1 MQGKGIRLPGHAVAR
16 RNAQYALIDAN
27 PVGLVV
33 YRNNGG
39 WRRCGA
45 DFRPVRP
52 DNQVIAVFF
61 QKILAVAGLELSADA
76 LGFAGEQRNSALRAQ
91 LKGPDA
97 AVGPRKRLHQIAAYH
112 IVLKIGQHVIDP
124 AIQAALGDHGSND
137 GFVHVGRVDPV
148 EVTGQKQTQSY
159 CFLNGPVSLLNP
171 RRARVSLG
179 QARDQRGDRGDV
191 GLRRIVAGRVDR
203 AHHAAEGGAV
213 EGSAKGLQV
222 ITVGDAG

>member
-33 YRNNGG
+33 YRNSGG

-45 DFRPVRP
+45 DFRPVRS
-52 DNQVIAVFF
+52 DNQVVAVFF
-61 QKILAVAGLELSADA
+61 QKILAVAGLELGAHA
-76 LGFAGEQRNSALRAQ
+76 LGFAGEQRHRALRAQ
-91 LKGPDA
+91 PEGFDA
-97 AVGPRKRLHQIAAYH
+97 AVGVRKRLHQIAAERV
-112 IVLKIGQHVIDP
+112 VLNVGQHIADP

-148 EVTGQKQTQSY
+148 NVTGPKQTQRHG
-159 CFLNGPVSLLNP
+159 FLNGPVSLRDP
-171 RRARVSLG
+171 RRARVGLG
-179 QARDQRGDRGDV
+179 HSCDQGGDRGDM